1 MRKVFLNICAVA
13 LLFTSCGG
21 MTKLAKCSDYDYK
34 YEAAKAY
41 YADGM
46 YGSAATLLEESIAIM
61 KGTDKAEESLYL
73 LAMCNMK
80 MGDYDSAAKF
90 FTTYYN
96 SYPKG
101 KYTALARFNCGKAL
115 YSDTPNPRLDQTS
128 TIKAISEL
136 QNFIDYFPESHL
148 KDRAEKMQFELQDK
162 LVEKDFLAAKLYFD
176 LGGYFGNC
184 TSGGNNYQACII
196 TAQNALKDYPY
207 SEYREDL
214 YYLILKS
221 KYNLAAQ
228 SVESKQDE
236 RYRDAIDE
244 YYGFKSEFPE
254 SKYTKEVD
262 KIFKESS
269 KRVKN

>member
-236 RYRDAIDE
+236 R
-244 YYGFKSEFPE
+244 
-254 SKYTKEVD
+254 
-262 KIFKESS
+262 
-269 KRVKN
+269 